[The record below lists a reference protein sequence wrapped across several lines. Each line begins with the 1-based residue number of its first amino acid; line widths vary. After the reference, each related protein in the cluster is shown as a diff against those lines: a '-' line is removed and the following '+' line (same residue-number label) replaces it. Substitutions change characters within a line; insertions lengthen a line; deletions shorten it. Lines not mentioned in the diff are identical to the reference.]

1 MFGTFLAQAVVIA
14 RPGSPLRRI
23 VATASGVLAYFGG
36 VPLAFAFVAA
46 LGQTGIATLWLRAV
60 GLDLSTPRASGST
73 HSPGLALT
81 YVYFQ
86 VPLMV
91 ILVTPALE
99 GLLPQWREAAENLGA
114 SAWEYWRHIA
124 LPVLA
129 PALAGAT
136 LVLFGNAFAAYAT
149 ALALTSGSIPLV
161 PTAIAS
167 ALSGNV
173 LAGRQNVGLALGL
186 TMVVVIAVV
195 MVGYLMTAAEN
206 VAFGLRLRKVGKAE
220 RRRRAAELL
229 ELVGLGD
236 RGGSYPHQLSGG
248 QQQRVALAR
257 ALAVAPSVLLLDEP
271 LSALDARVRVQLR
284 DEIRRLQLA
293 EGITTL
299 FVTHDQSE
307 ALAIA
312 DRVAGAQRGPVGGGR
327 AAAGGVRVA
336 RQRLRGRVRRGGEP
350 ARGRPGRSGTG
361 YGCSA
366 RRPSWTATR
375 KPVP

>member
-1 MFGTFLAQAVVIA
+1 MTELLDAPGTDTDPAPPPVERRGRALLGLVPFVAYLLVFLGGPLYFVVSGALSTPEGRPTLANVAAALTEPQYHAAFAGSLLISATTAVIGAVFGTFLAQAVVTS

-23 VATASGVLAYFGG
+23 VSTASGVLAYFGG

-46 LGQTGIATLWLRAV
+46 LGQTGLATVWLRAV
-60 GLDLSTPRASGST
+60 GLDLYAAGFRIDSLT
-73 HSPGLALT
+73 GLGLT

-114 SAWEYWRHIA
+114 SAWDYWRHVA

-186 TMVVVIAVV
+186 TMVVVIGIV
-195 MVGYLMTAAEN
+195 MLGYL
-206 VAFGLRLRKVGKAE
+206 LLQ
-220 RRRRAAELL
+220 RRAA
-229 ELVGLGD
+229 
-236 RGGSYPHQLSGG
+236 RW
-248 QQQRVALAR
+248 AAR
-257 ALAVAPSVLLLDEP
+257 
-271 LSALDARVRVQLR
+271 
-284 DEIRRLQLA
+284 
-293 EGITTL
+293 
-299 FVTHDQSE
+299 
-307 ALAIA
+307 
-312 DRVAGAQRGPVGGGR
+312 
-327 AAAGGVRVA
+327 
-336 RQRLRGRVRRGGEP
+336 
-350 ARGRPGRSGTG
+350 
-361 YGCSA
+361 
-366 RRPSWTATR
+366 
-375 KPVP
+375 